1 MTING
6 MPVQHLLTDSQDVQ
20 RTIMWQLRFAVIG
33 MEKKRKQGAVMP
45 EKISNKYVHRTK
57 EIQNEIL
64 SAVFV

>member
-6 MPVQHLLTDSQDVQ
+6 MPVQYLFTDSQDVR

-45 EKISNKYVHRTK
+45 VKISDKYAHKT
-57 EIQNEIL
+57 E
-64 SAVFV
+64 